1 MDLSKLLQVEAQKS
15 NPNQKKVEQNRYG
28 FKGFEKGLICRRFVY
43 KPGETYVHDSKIK
56 LCSNGFHFCYRIS
69 DVFSHY
75 RKDFERHEFAIVEP
89 LGELLVGSDK
99 AVTNKLKIHRILTP
113 DEVEKLIER
122 EKSIEEDIDIFSLD
136 IIRELQKTYNF
147 AIGGSCALF
156 LQGLTLDRKKGQ
168 CDLDIIMPY
177 YQKFVSGGEILSEVE
192 EFNGKG
198 SGNDYAHTCAL
209 TTKDGR
215 FLKMDI
221 KVKPEQPYKI
231 VNYKGNDY
239 KVCDI
244 FTILAAKIKYA
255 QEGNKKHEDDVMSL
269 LSFDLNFNKDKVI
282 PEHLQEDYVFNFFGI
297 NKFED
302 TFEVKLQKLKEAED
316 LLVAQ
321 VENTLKELDEED

>member
-1 MDLSKLLQVEAQKS
+1 MKL
-15 NPNQKKVEQNRYG
+15 KKKLQNR
-28 FKGFEKGLICRRFVY
+28 
-43 KPGETYVHDSKIK
+43 
-56 LCSNGFHFCYRIS
+56 
-69 DVFSHY
+69 
-75 RKDFERHEFAIVEP
+75 
-89 LGELLVGSDK
+89 
-99 AVTNKLKIHRILTP
+99 
-113 DEVEKLIER
+113 
-122 EKSIEEDIDIFSLD
+122 
-136 IIRELQKTYNF
+136 
-147 AIGGSCALF
+147 GGSCALF

-282 PEHLQEDYVFNFFGI
+282 PEHLQEDYVFNLVGI

-302 TFEVKLQKLKEAED
+302 TFEVKLQKLKKAED

-321 VENTLKELDEED
+321 LENTLKELDEED